1 MIKVGERE
9 RKKDAVVFTSERLG
23 KVRGTEHNRL
33 FQSCFL
39 FQMEKSYDKKQK
51 VSAAYKRD
59 KN

>member
-1 MIKVGERE
+1 MKNEGERE
-9 RKKDAVVFTSERLG
+9 KKDAVVFTSEKLG
-23 KVRGTEHNRL
+23 KVRGTEHYRL

-39 FQMEKSYDKKQK
+39 FQMENDRKQK